1 MLLHKILKIFFF
13 MKYWDG
19 KVDILLYSTSD
30 DVKNNQ
36 IELFLE
42 RLRTNV
48 RDYKATREQKLAL
61 FPDVP
66 KYLESDKYIIAS
78 QGILTEQM
86 DD

>member
-48 RDYKATREQKLAL
+48 CDYKATREQKFAL

-66 KYLESDKYIIAS
+66 KYLESDKYIIGS